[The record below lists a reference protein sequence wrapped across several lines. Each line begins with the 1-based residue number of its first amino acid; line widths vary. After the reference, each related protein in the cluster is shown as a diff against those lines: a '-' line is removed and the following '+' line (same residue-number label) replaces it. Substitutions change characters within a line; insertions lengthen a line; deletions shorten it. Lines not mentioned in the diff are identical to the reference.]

1 MVKRDSFNIKLTSR
15 LLNKWCNLSGFKNRF
30 LLLPHQVT
38 WQNWF
43 VSLFLW
49 LRLLFH
55 IVCCQTS
62 YADIGYKPRVKRN
75 EDCELNKHESCWS
88 FETKNNKVTGRRVTP
103 VCSVTKMTWS
113 PMVTLTQDRSTMTF
127 RVIFGLSGYGHP
139 LQRPVMLKLG
149 TQHSL
154 NNHSTGT
161 GWAACRN
168 KILSQSPLLPI
179 PSPRRGGATEVDCC
193 QKRGKLQYK
202 ILQTA

>member
-1 MVKRDSFNIKLTSR
+1 M
-15 LLNKWCNLSGFKNRF
+15 
-30 LLLPHQVT
+30 T

-43 VSLFLW
+43 VSLFLVTVIVSHC
-49 LRLLFH
+49 LFSDILCGCRL
-55 IVCCQTS
+55 QTT
-62 YADIGYKPRVKRN
+62 GLKN
-75 EDCELNKHESCWS
+75 EDCELNKHWSCWS
-88 FETKNNKVTGRRVTP
+88 FETKNNKVTGWRMTP
-103 VCSVTKMTWS
+103 ACSVTKMTWS
-113 PMVTLTQDRSTMTF
+113 LMVTLTQDRSTMTF

-161 GWAACRN
+161 GWAGCRN
-168 KILSQSPLLPI
+168 KIQSQSPLLPI
-179 PSPRRGGATEVDCC
+179 PSPWRGGATEVDCC